1 MKEISDN
8 IDAGMKNIDTS
19 LNNEMAVNSVIDYD
33 KLAQANA
40 EALQNANLGV
50 TVNGRQFGRVVREA
64 I

>member
-1 MKEISDN
+1 MS
-8 IDAGMKNIDTS
+8 AQ
-19 LNNEMAVNSVIDYD
+19 NNLIGNVGIDYS
-33 KLAQANA
+33 KMAQANA